1 MNISLLAVISLT
13 NSQIL
18 TPSSGNMPSFASM
31 PQALQGAQIPQ
42 APQIAPAPLHD
53 IVGPFSFFAYTP
65 IQVVFT
71 LVVFILFLFLLI
83 MGIRKLR
90 QKPPLTPREACLQ
103 NLHKAKEKLME
114 GNDHEFGIL
123 VSGLLRGYLGTA
135 FGLAAPRQTTEEF
148 LLSLRDHNRF
158 TPMERESLEAFLV
171 RSDFL
176 KFAHGEASESD
187 RLSLIEAAEEF
198 VRGEIV
204 EQAPKT
210 EEELAS

>member
-1 MNISLLAVISLT
+1 MNIPLLAVIAPT
-13 NSQIL
+13 NSQIPP
-18 TPSSGNMPSFASM
+18 PSLGSMPSLTSL
-31 PQALQGAQIPQ
+31 PQALQGALIPQ
-42 APQIAPAPLHD
+42 VPQVAPAPLHD

-65 IQVVFT
+65 MQVIFT
-71 LVVFILFLFLLI
+71 LVVFILFLFLLFF
-83 MGIRKLR
+83 GIRKLR
-90 QKPPLTPREACLQ
+90 QKAPLTPREACLQ
-103 NLHKAKEKLME
+103 SLLKIKENLME
-114 GNDHEFGIL
+114 GSDDSFGIF

-176 KFAHGEASESD
+176 KFAHGEASQSD

-210 EEELAS
+210 EEEVVS